1 MLTEVGIISMI
12 RLNYGQYNFALKI
25 REILRGKGVLG
36 LSKAARSIEER
47 NLNSVKLMEA
57 AQVNSDLK
65 THY

>member
-1 MLTEVGIISMI
+1 MANTILH
-12 RLNYGQYNFALKI
+12 LLKI
-25 REILRGKGVLG
+25 REILRGKSVLG